1 MTPFHRWIL
10 VLVATVAAVGAAS
23 ARAASPAAL
32 VFAVT
37 GETEPAVEA
46 FSEIEPGNPIQLGPE
61 TEIEFLHYARC
72 EAVTV
77 RGGRLNFTQERFLA
91 SGGKILDRKRSKC
104 PKTISVSGASE
115 VGGVVLRSGRPGG
128 NSVPTRP
135 TFVLVGARAD
145 DFGTIA
151 ISQGD
156 RTLLSSEVEKRVFPW
171 PESAPDL
178 AKGELYVVTLKTSDG
193 SFEKRLNVRVS
204 RRSGKGTLTLLR
216 VD

>member
-1 MTPFHRWIL
+1 MKRFHRWIL
-10 VLVATVAAVGAAS
+10 VVAAVAVTVGAAS

-46 FSEIEPGNPIQLGPE
+46 FSEIEPGNPIQIGPD

-104 PKTISVSGASE
+104 PKTIAVSGASE
-115 VGGVVLRSGRPGG
+115 VGGVVLRSGKSG
-128 NSVPTRP
+128 NRVPTRP

-151 ISQGD
+151 VSQGD
-156 RTLLSSEVEKRVFPW
+156 RTLLNSEVEKRVFHW

-178 AKGELYVVTLKTSDG
+178 AKGDPYVVTLRTSDG
-193 SFEKRLNVRVS
+193 TFEKRLKVRS
-204 RRSGKGTLTLLR
+204 TGRSGKGTLTLLR